1 MAETRRSLWRHPDFL
16 KLWTGETISQVGTQV
31 TQLALP
37 LVAIVVLVATPFEVA
52 LLGTVEFL
60 PFILLGLPAGV
71 WVDRL
76 RRRPIL
82 IAGDLGRAFLLASIP
97 LAYVAGVL
105 TIWQLFAVAFLVGS
119 LTVFFDVS
127 YQSYLPSLVD
137 REDLVEGNAK
147 LEISR
152 SGAALVGPS
161 LGGILVEWLTAPVA
175 ILVDA
180 VSYLGSALF
189 IFLIRRPEPEP
200 VHPDVAAGGERP
212 SMRRD
217 IAQGLRYVGG
227 QRQLRLI
234 AASTGISNFFNQFV
248 FALLLVYAVRDLG
261 MSAGVIGV
269 VFAIG
274 NIGWLAAAVTATRI
288 QQWIG
293 LGPAIVLGGA
303 AATAA
308 VFFVPLATPA
318 TAVPF
323 LIVSGLI
330 AGFGNVVYNVNQVS
344 FRQAIT
350 PERMQGRM
358 NATMRFIV
366 WGTIPIGS
374 ILAGVLGTVIGIL
387 PTIWIGVLG
396 GALGMIPLLLA
407 PVRGL
412 RALPASPE
420 AWAEAEAAR
429 VAGGIGPIVPGEASV
444 EIEERM
450 EIAERDGADAGAE
463 RRDATAVPRPAHDPV
478 SDAAG
483 RGDGSLFR
491 HPDFVKFWTAQTVS
505 QFGSQVSLLAIPLVA
520 ISFLDSS
527 PAEVALLS
535 TMEFLPFVFFTLP
548 VGVWLDRLRRRPIM
562 IAADV
567 ARALLLATIPRRVGR
582 RRADD
587 LAALRRRVRHG
598 DLHRLLRRGV
608 PGVPAVARRA
618 RADPGRQRQARD
630 DAVDRPDGG
639 ARDRRVAHRRPDGAG
654 RGDHELALVHRLRH
668 RARRDPP
675 AGAGARARSAAGR
688 VGRG

>member
-16 KLWTGETISQVGTQV
+16 KLWTAETVSQVGTQV

-52 LLGTVEFL
+52 LLGTLAFL

-82 IAGDLGRAFLLASIP
+82 IVGDLGRAILLASIP
-97 LAYVAGVL
+97 VAFVAGVL
-105 TIWQLFAVAFLVGS
+105 TIWQLYLVAFLVGS
-119 LTVFFDVS
+119 LTVFFDVA

-137 REDLVEGNAK
+137 REDLVDGNAK

-152 SGAALVGPS
+152 SAAALVGPS
-161 LGGILVEWLTAPVA
+161 LGGILVEWLTASVA

-189 IFLIRRPEPEP
+189 IFFIRKHEPEP

-234 AASTGISNFFNQFV
+234 ASSTGISNFFNQFV
-248 FALLLVYAVRDLG
+248 YALLLVYAVRDLG
-261 MSAGVIGV
+261 MSAGVIGI

-274 NIGWLAAAVTATRI
+274 NLGWLTAAVTATRI
-288 QQWIG
+288 QKRIG

-303 AATAA
+303 TSSLSVLFVAVATPETAA
-308 VFFVPLATPA
+308 PLLVA
-318 TAVPF
+318 
-323 LIVSGLI
+323 SGLVG
-330 AGFGNVVYNVNQVS
+330 GFGNVVYNVNQVS

-374 ILAGVLGTVIGIL
+374 IIAGGLGTVIGIL
-387 PTIWIGVLG
+387 PTIWIGVIG
-396 GALGMIPLLLA
+396 GAFAMIPLLLA

-412 RALPASPE
+412 RELPASPE

-429 VAGGIGPIVPGEASV
+429 LAGGIGPIVPGAANV
-444 EIEERM
+444 EMEERM
-450 EIAERDGADAGAE
+450 EIAERAE
-463 RRDATAVPRPAHDPV
+463 EA
-478 SDAAG
+478 AAG
-483 RGDGSLFR
+483 DRGSATGEDG
-491 HPDFVKFWTAQTVS
+491 
-505 QFGSQVSLLAIPLVA
+505 
-520 ISFLDSS
+520 
-527 PAEVALLS
+527 
-535 TMEFLPFVFFTLP
+535 
-548 VGVWLDRLRRRPIM
+548 
-562 IAADV
+562 
-567 ARALLLATIPRRVGR
+567 
-582 RRADD
+582 
-587 LAALRRRVRHG
+587 
-598 DLHRLLRRGV
+598 
-608 PGVPAVARRA
+608 
-618 RADPGRQRQARD
+618 
-630 DAVDRPDGG
+630 
-639 ARDRRVAHRRPDGAG
+639 
-654 RGDHELALVHRLRH
+654 
-668 RARRDPP
+668 P
-675 AGAGARARSAAGR
+675 AGT
-688 VGRG
+688 